1 MNLEI
6 PNAPKLS
13 NTTKIIYISIIV
25 ICVISMIAA
34 LYIQLFIEKDKDTV
48 YKELQA
54 EEYENLQAGFED
66 IFQNT
71 IKYANELSYSVKK
84 IDTDKDI
91 VYTKYENQKE
101 EDSKYSLNVQ
111 LPYININNNTITKYN
126 KEINSIFKDKAEDVI
141 SSENSSN
148 VIYTVNYEAYISN
161 DILSII
167 IHSTLK
173 EGTTAQRD
181 IIKTYNYNLKENK
194 EISIN
199 DVLKIKGISES
210 DANSK
215 IKEKIQEKQKQIEDL
230 AELGYSVY
238 NRNPDSDIYKI
249 SNVEEFY
256 FGEDEHLYIIFA
268 YGNDNLTNEKD
279 VVIF

>member
-256 FGEDEHLYIIFA
+256 LGEDEHLYIIFA

>member
-256 FGEDEHLYIIFA
+256 LGENEHLYIIFA